1 MEEEQRLPA
10 GFRFFPT
17 DEELVT
23 YYLARKA
30 MDATFTSAAIRDVDL
45 YTSDPWHLPCDSSA
59 ASTGGGGGGECYF
72 FCRRSSKYPSGARV
86 RRATAGG
93 YWKSTGKDKGVYAAG
108 GGGGLVGTK
117 KTLVFYEGRA
127 PRGEKTSWVMHEYSR
142 APSTNFIRGA
152 QARTHNLL
160 DIIYSEWVICR
171 VFKKQPPIEH
181 WLEMEQ
187 EVETTTTTTT
197 TTVQEHTPNRRRL
210 PPAEAA
216 AAAPPPSGQPWQHT
230 SRRSGDGRAA
240 IDGGNR
246 EEEEDEHGLAREE
259 SSSPVVISSPSRCTS
274 SPSSRLLN
282 HEHLGASSSDDLPEL
297 MEFGDIYGGIAAGG
311 PTDQQASSS
320 NSNSICNFLDEP
332 YYCWNF

>member
-45 YTSDPWHLPCDSSA
+45 YSSDPWHLPFKCTGESSA
-59 ASTGGGGGGECYF
+59 ASTGGGGDGGGGGECYF

-93 YWKSTGKDKGVYAAG
+93 YWKSTGKDKGVYAAVGGVG

-117 KTLVFYEGRA
+117 KTLVFYGWRA
-127 PRGEKTSWVMHEYSR
+127 PRGEKTSW
-142 APSTNFIRGA
+142 
-152 QARTHNLL
+152 
-160 DIIYSEWVICR
+160 SEWVICR
-171 VFKKQPPIEH
+171 VFMKKPPIDH

-187 EVETTTTTTT
+187 EVETTTT
-197 TTVQEHTPNRRRL
+197 VQEHTPNRRHLL
-210 PPAEAA
+210 PAPTPP
-216 AAAPPPSGQPWQHT
+216 PPPSCPPWQHT

-246 EEEEDEHGLAREE
+246 EEDEHGLAREE
-259 SSSPVVISSPSRCTS
+259 SSPVVISSLSRCTS
-274 SPSSRLLN
+274 PSSLLLN

-297 MEFGDIYGGIAAGG
+297 MEFGDIYGGITAGG

-320 NSNSICNFLDEP
+320 NSNSICNLLDEP